1 MAGTFLTARWVNL
14 ALVQYR
20 VTREMLAPYLPEG
33 LELDLYDGSPFVSLV
48 AFDFLD
54 TKVKG
59 VRWPW
64 HVNFPEV
71 NLRFYVRDPKTGE
84 RGVSFVRELVPKA
97 MIAWTA
103 RSLYNEP
110 YARARMSSETTED
123 DALIRIE
130 HRWRFRGVDHAL
142 SVRGAKPPTTPPE
155 DSLEHFFKEHSRGY
169 GRSRSGRTIRYGVEH
184 PVWSV
189 YSEPR
194 AEVSVEFGSLYGDT
208 WAPLSGREPDSV
220 VFAAGSEVRVEPLSK
235 RDQ

>member
-1 MAGTFLTARWVNL
+1 MAGTFLTARWANL
-14 ALVQYR
+14 ALLQYR
-20 VTREMLAPYLPEG
+20 TEPAALAPYLPEG

-54 TKVKG
+54 TRVKG

-84 RGVSFVRELVPKA
+84 RGVSFVRELVPKR

-103 RSLYNEP
+103 RALYNEP
-110 YARARMSSETTED
+110 YARARMSSSTTED
-123 DALIRIE
+123 GASIRIE
-130 HRWRFRGVDHAL
+130 HNWTFRWVEHAL
-142 SVRGAKPPTTPPE
+142 TVRAGKPPTTPPE

-189 YSEPR
+189 YTEPR
-194 AEVSVEFGSLYGDT
+194 AEVRVDFGSLYGET
-208 WAPLSGREPDSV
+208 WAPLKGREPDSV
-220 VFAAGSEVRVEPLSK
+220 VFAVGSEVRVEPLAK
-235 RDQ
+235 RG